1 MPNETKTI
9 YKVQAWDI
17 KDDRLVEINQNLTR
31 TYKDAFKLAQNLD
44 ENLKDYFKDIKI
56 ITETY
61 ELKSREVLE
70 FKEVE

>member
-1 MPNETKTI
+1 MTNETKTI

-70 FKEVE
+70 FKEVK